1 MYCRER
7 EVRKCTEESSMYILM
22 YISLD
27 SVYLNLIFILAHI
40 QKIYIYTKPRVVLK
54 LLSCIQ
60 CLVLYIYLF
69 LVGFSLYMIGLAQN
83 VYLVQSCDHL

>member
-1 MYCRER
+1 
-7 EVRKCTEESSMYILM
+7 MYILM

-40 QKIYIYTKPRVVLK
+40 QNIYIYIYTKPRVVLK

>member
-7 EVRKCTEESSMYILM
+7 EVRKCSEESSMYILM

-40 QKIYIYTKPRVVLK
+40 QKIYIYQT
-54 LLSCIQ
+54 SCCFKTLI
-60 CLVLYIYLF
+60 LYSVSCFVYLF
-69 LVGFSLYMIGLAQN
+69 IFSWI
-83 VYLVQSCDHL
+83 